1 MSITAGDTVNVN
13 GTVTE
18 VVTDSVTVSLEE
30 IYLDSQW
37 RKFETA
43 KSLTVATSD
52 YNTDLTD
59 QELALVKVLAEANKT
74 STALSEDQRVLAAS
88 IIAKLSS

>member
-1 MSITAGDTVNVN
+1 MISVNDTVNVN
-13 GTVTE
+13 GTITAVG
-18 VVTDSVTVSLEE
+18 TDSITVSLEE

-37 RKFETA
+37 RKFGTA
-43 KSLTVATSD
+43 KALAVATSD

-74 STALSEDQRVLAAS
+74 STSLTEDQRVLAAS
-88 IIAKLSS
+88 IIAKLSD